1 MLSVFATNCVGVVL
15 TTQAL
20 LPLLRAGA
28 GKGKK
33 TIVNLSSQL
42 GSIEMCFG
50 VQGRYGGVA
59 SYRMSRAANN
69 MATRTFA
76 GELKPEGFLC
86 VALSPGWV
94 QTDMGSSGA
103 RAPPLTIETS
113 VTGMLDVVASL
124 TVEDTGTFRQYDGAT
139 LPW

>member
-1 MLSVFATNCVGVVL
+1 M
-15 TTQAL
+15 
-20 LPLLRAGA
+20 
-28 GKGKK
+28 
-33 TIVNLSSQL
+33 
-42 GSIEMCFG
+42 E
-50 VQGRYGGVA
+50 GRYGGVA

-86 VALSPGWV
+86 VALSPGCV

-124 TVEDTGTFRQYDGAT
+124 TVDPWRTRARSDSTMARLCRGEQCLNAGAVWPRVWRGI
-139 LPW
+139 LRAFW